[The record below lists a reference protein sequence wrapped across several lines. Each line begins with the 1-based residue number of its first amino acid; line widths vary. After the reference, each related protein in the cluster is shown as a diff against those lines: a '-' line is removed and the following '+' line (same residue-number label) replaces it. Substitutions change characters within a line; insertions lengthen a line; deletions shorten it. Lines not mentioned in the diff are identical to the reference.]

1 MMSAPDPVLTEHHPL
16 AEAIPEHAWTATPD
30 HVNRRVTEY
39 LDCPAVPEQVPDGEG
54 TRWFGTNTDI
64 TEQKKE
70 VIERKRLATTVENT
84 SGQRAD
90 A

>member
-1 MMSAPDPVLTEHHPL
+1 M
-16 AEAIPEHAWTATPD
+16 
-30 HVNRRVTEY
+30 NRRVTEY
-39 LDCPAVPEQVPDGEG
+39 LDCPAVPEQVPGGEG

-70 VIERKRLATTVENT
+70 AIERKRLATTVENM